1 MSVPWHIE
9 LNPDV
14 TVMTDGTSCVI
25 GGVVSVSFEL
35 HEVEFVWSEEPD
47 LSLDPAGLLKLSLR
61 DRPGTLAA
69 IRLRRGEAER
79 IRTMLETGSPR
90 PH

>member
-1 MSVPWHIE
+1 MGVPWHIE

-25 GGVVSVSFEL
+25 GGVVSLSFEL

-47 LSLDPAGLLKLSLR
+47 LSIDPTGLLKLCLR
-61 DRPGTLAA
+61 NRPGTLAA

-79 IRTMLETGSPR
+79 MRTMLETGGSR

>member
-1 MSVPWHIE
+1 MGVPWHIE

-25 GGVVSVSFEL
+25 GGVVSLSFEL

-47 LSLDPAGLLKLSLR
+47 LSIDPTGLLKLSLR
-61 DRPGTLAA
+61 NRPGTLAA

-79 IRTMLETGSPR
+79 IRTMLETGGSR
-90 PH
+90 RH

>member
-1 MSVPWHIE
+1 VRHAAAAAKESAMGVPWRIE

-14 TVMTDGTSCVI
+14 TMMTDGTSCVI

-35 HEVEFVWSEEPD
+35 HEVEFVWSE
-47 LSLDPAGLLKLSLR
+47 
-61 DRPGTLAA
+61 
-69 IRLRRGEAER
+69 
-79 IRTMLETGSPR
+79 GSPR